1 MHKSQFR
8 NPRNMG
14 MRVQG
19 NMSPPKVQNAVAVES
34 KDSEVDDV
42 QRIEMVD
49 DENAQIYKKSVKKQQ
64 DRLKAN
70 ASEWLN
76 EN

>member
-1 MHKSQFR
+1 MYKSQFR
-8 NPRNMG
+8 NTRNMG

-42 QRIEMVD
+42 QRIQKID
-49 DENAQIYKKSVKKQQ
+49 DEKDQKYKKSVKKHQN
-64 DRLKAN
+64 RHKAN
-70 ASEWLN
+70 ASE
-76 EN
+76 